1 MGGGEGALFWSLE
14 RPQIPTTGDRP
25 FCPVGWPV
33 SSLRA
38 INHVKSVRYT
48 YLITRIVNALALLN
62 SSIVDLASF
71 NFLFPK
77 ERIDKSLEYHQV
89 ITLYPFSRR
98 ILLISLGLFTLYFRM
113 LTRLFICMSRTLSL
127 L

>member
-1 MGGGEGALFWSLE
+1 MMGGGEGALFWSLE

-62 SSIVDLASF
+62 SFVDRASF

-77 ERIDKSLEYHQV
+77 ERIDTCLEYQV
-89 ITLYPFSRR
+89 ITSYPFSRR
-98 ILLISLGLFTLYFRM
+98 ILLISIDLFTLYF
-113 LTRLFICMSRTLSL
+113 RLFICMSRTLVL